1 MKLSSQWIFAVLISI
16 PISSQAI
23 AKPPTLQS
31 DSEIATAGYYRLSWE
46 GIATSDYLLQE
57 ASDPD
62 FTNVKTLYEGPDT
75 ASLISGRSNGVYYY
89 RVRTIDQAEDP
100 DAWSNV
106 AKVEVTHHPLSRA
119 FMFFALG
126 AIVFFATLI
135 VVVVGNKTHRH

>member
-1 MKLSSQWIFAVLISI
+1 MK
-16 PISSQAI
+16 ISSQCVFAALIFI
-23 AKPPTLQS
+23 AASSQAMANPPTLQS
-31 DSEIATAGYYRLSWE
+31 DSELATAGYYRLSWE

-75 ASLISGRSNGVYYY
+75 ASLVSGRSNGVYYY
-89 RVRTIDQAEDP
+89 RVRTIDQSEDP
-100 DAWSNV
+100 GAWSNI

-135 VVVVGNKTHRH
+135 VVVAGNRAHRH